1 MLGYIS
7 GMAGLNVW
15 YVRRG
20 DEVKG
25 PYPSGLI
32 TRYVLL
38 GRVRAN
44 DEVSIDGA
52 TWGLISDHPDLIP
65 SVMKDPDAAPQRL
78 EAARRWADE
87 RDGERRSADGASETA
102 AGEQRQRS
110 ERRAPEIPDIVDYRV
125 SRSTRAAEHAESA
138 RQWLGLLGIVA
149 VTVGVVAVILYFYK
163 PPPPEQLVDCS
174 AKPAPSV
181 NWSDCV
187 LTGVNLAGADLT
199 GAKLYSANMTGA
211 NFRGAHLAGGNL
223 SYSTL
228 SLGNFENADLRGAT
242 LTGANLRGAQL
253 SHAHFDKADLSY
265 ADLTGAELAGV
276 ELSDAKLGNTIWA
289 GGMICAPES
298 VGTCLPRS

>member
-1 MLGYIS
+1 MLSYIS

-38 GRVRAN
+38 GRVRAD
-44 DEVSIDGA
+44 DEVSMDGA
-52 TWGLISDHPDLIP
+52 TWGLVSDHPDLIP
-65 SVMKDPDAAPQRL
+65 SVMKNPDAAPQRL
-78 EAARRWADE
+78 EAARR
-87 RDGERRSADGASETA
+87 SA
-102 AGEQRQRS
+102 
-110 ERRAPEIPDIVDYRV
+110 EIPDMVDYRG
-125 SRSTRAAEHAESA
+125 SRSTRAAEHAEAA
-138 RQWLGLLGIVA
+138 RQWLALLGIVA
-149 VTVGVVAVILYFYK
+149 VTAGVVGVILYFYK
-163 PPPPEQLVDCS
+163 PPPPEQSVDCS
-174 AKPAPSV
+174 AKPAPNV

-276 ELSDAKLGNTIWA
+276 ELRDAKLGNTIWA

>member
-174 AKPAPSV
+174 ATPAPSV
-181 NWSDCV
+181 KWSDCV
-187 LTGVNLAGADLT
+187 LPGVHLAGADLT
-199 GAKLYSANMTGA
+199 GA
-211 NFRGAHLAGGNL
+211 
-223 SYSTL
+223 
-228 SLGNFENADLRGAT
+228 T
-242 LTGANLRGAQL
+242 LTGAILRGAQR
-253 SHAHFDKADLSY
+253 SHAHFVKAVLSY

-298 VGTCLPRS
+298 LGTSLPRSCLRGRVAESG

>member
-199 GAKLYSANMTGA
+199 GAKL
-211 NFRGAHLAGGNL
+211 
-223 SYSTL
+223 SYSTR
-228 SLGNFENADLRGAT
+228 SRGNFENADLRGAT